1 MRKSI
6 TLHDIAEAAGVSFN
20 TVSRALNDKP
30 DISAK
35 TRQHVL
41 ETASRLDYHPN
52 RLARGLRQRRTS
64 TIGVVVADL
73 ANTFFAEVVEGIE
86 RVATD
91 KGYSIILA
99 NSEERGDRELAAV
112 RTLVEHQ
119 VDGVLIAPTQH
130 QRSALEY
137 LSHRGVPYCL
147 LARFFDGFTEDAVVN
162 DDQAGARMAVAYLL
176 AGGHRRILFINGPSR
191 VSSARWRLAGYHQA
205 HAEAGLQIDE
215 GLIVETEAR
224 MEDGLAAV
232 RRSLDEKP
240 GFSAVFCFSD
250 YLSFGAIQALR
261 AADLSIPGDVAV
273 MGYDDVA
280 LAAAFNPALTTV
292 RIAKMLLGR
301 IAGEKLISRLEGVE
315 PAGETTADKVTTLT
329 PELVI
334 RSSA

>member
-1 MRKSI
+1 
-6 TLHDIAEAAGVSFN
+6 
-20 TVSRALNDKP
+20 
-30 DISAK
+30 
-35 TRQHVL
+35 
-41 ETASRLDYHPN
+41 
-52 RLARGLRQRRTS
+52 
-64 TIGVVVADL
+64 
-73 ANTFFAEVVEGIE
+73 
-86 RVATD
+86 
-91 KGYSIILA
+91 
-99 NSEERGDRELAAV
+99 
-112 RTLVEHQ
+112 
-119 VDGVLIAPTQH
+119 
-130 QRSALEY
+130 
-137 LSHRGVPYCL
+137 
-147 LARFFDGFTEDAVVN
+147 
-162 DDQAGARMAVAYLL
+162 
-176 AGGHRRILFINGPSR
+176 
-191 VSSARWRLAGYHQA
+191 
-205 HAEAGLQIDE
+205 LQIDE